1 MGYSGSH
8 ILRMSRNGGTAQSTG
23 RPFLLRPA
31 LGCQTKFHQ
40 PAWRSIICFVEKDLG
55 PSSLLGQASTLR
67 FPPMQLSPAQFRG
80 VFNRL
85 SAVETFNYAVT
96 REGAELVTPV
106 RESGEQTKIILG
118 KDSVKLEFDPTGKSV
133 EFAAEELVVIM
144 KEVAMELRIPVFIHQ
159 LHVLRKTIPL
169 AGKQNACAFL
179 LQEILR
185 LPADRLG
192 GWKRPFSSVGLR
204 FVFPPRQV
212 NELSAHD
219 LRIDSF
225 MPDPSKL
232 LVENS
237 SNFLV
242 PMPTGQW
249 DTLKSNLLET
259 SRFLD
264 DYIGALLRPRLSPEA

>member
-1 MGYSGSH
+1 VE
-8 ILRMSRNGGTAQSTG
+8 LST
-23 RPFLLRPA
+23 PA
-31 LGCQTKFHQ
+31 
-40 PAWRSIICFVEKDLG
+40 
-55 PSSLLGQASTLR
+55 
-67 FPPMQLSPAQFRG
+67 
-80 VFNRL
+80 
-85 SAVETFNYAVT
+85 
-96 REGAELVTPV
+96 REG
-106 RESGEQTKIILG
+106 GERTRILLG
-118 KDSVKLEFDPTGKSV
+118 KDSVRVEFDPTDKSV

-144 KEVAMELRIPVFIHQ
+144 KEVAAELRIPVFIHQ
-159 LHVLRKTIPL
+159 IHVLRKTIPL

-179 LQEILR
+179 LQEVLR

-204 FVFPPRQV
+204 FVFPPHQV

-225 MPDPSKL
+225 APDPSKL

-242 PMPTGQW
+242 PMPAGQW
-249 DTLKSNLLET
+249 GTLKSNLMEA

-264 DYIGALLRPRLSPEA
+264 SYIGELLRPRLSPEG